1 MGILFAPAGFS
12 STFPQL
18 PGQAQLANY
27 DRYNNRVSDGD
38 CNAFLPGLSH
48 GHERPDP
55 CFASAVAVS
64 STEV

>member
-18 PGQAQLANY
+18 PGPAQLANY

-38 CNAFLPGLSH
+38 RNAFYLDCLMAMSDLIRVLPL
-48 GHERPDP
+48 PLP
-55 CFASAVAVS
+55 
-64 STEV
+64 